1 MVRRR
6 PTAPTAESLVLRLR
20 FWADATCAS
29 TACALP
35 QAELQQ
41 PLGTSAKACGCV
53 ACLLGAPRIKLL
65 TALPACPTLQRSQV
79 KAFHQA
85 AAAVAI
91 THLRWHTARRRH
103 AWHAHAQ
110 SMSYAATL
118 SADGS
123 ERACCAGVCA
133 GIPTPR
139 PCPELATDATP
150 GLRLSVT
157 PQRLD
162 SAPSSAR
169 PRASPSSSAAALHS
183 GTVWVSWPGEGL
195 LGRVE
200 LRVGKASI
208 PAAAWAAAWTVA
220 RFSSPVVA
228 STPYRASGALE
239 PGANRTRWLRG
250 AGAGRGDR
258 DGRGIAS
265 ACMHMLI

>member
-91 THLRWHTARRRH
+91 THLRWHTAR
-103 AWHAHAQ
+103 
-110 SMSYAATL
+110 
-118 SADGS
+118 
-123 ERACCAGVCA
+123 
-133 GIPTPR
+133 
-139 PCPELATDATP
+139 
-150 GLRLSVT
+150 
-157 PQRLD
+157 
-162 SAPSSAR
+162 
-169 PRASPSSSAAALHS
+169 
-183 GTVWVSWPGEGL
+183 
-195 LGRVE
+195 
-200 LRVGKASI
+200 
-208 PAAAWAAAWTVA
+208 
-220 RFSSPVVA
+220 
-228 STPYRASGALE
+228 
-239 PGANRTRWLRG
+239 
-250 AGAGRGDR
+250 
-258 DGRGIAS
+258 
-265 ACMHMLI
+265 